1 MDDSTPSDPFDE
13 LERAFDLVS
22 EQFGTHR
29 STVPVDVLDTGDQL
43 VVHADLPGRSSE
55 AIDVTL
61 EDDTLLTISAEY
73 DDPDHDGRYVKRERP
88 RQAASRTVRLPEAV
102 DPESTTASYDDGVL
116 TVELGKQ
123 SGDDGTSITV
133 N

>member
-1 MDDSTPSDPFDE
+1 MDDSTPSDPFEE

-29 STVPVDVLDTGDQL
+29 TSVPVDVLDTGDQL
-43 VVHADLPGRSSE
+43 VVHADLPGRTSDD
-55 AIDVTL
+55 IDVTL

-73 DDPDHDGRYVKRERP
+73 DDPDHDGQYVKRERP

-102 DPESTTASYDDGVL
+102 DPKATTASYDDGVL
-116 TVELGKQ
+116 TVELSKQ
-123 SGDDGTSITV
+123 SGEDGTSITV

>member
-1 MDDSTPSDPFDE
+1 MDDSTPTDPFDE

-29 STVPVDVLDTGDQL
+29 TSVPVDVLDTGEQL
-43 VVHADLPGRSSE
+43 VVHADLPGRTSD

-61 EDDTLLTISAEY
+61 EDDTLLTITAEY

-102 DPESTTASYDDGVL
+102 DPEATTASYDDGVL
-116 TVELGKQ
+116 TVELAKQ